1 MKRVVA
7 GLLSTLMAV
16 GCVDEDKKSL
26 VECGT
31 DIRIQVQYT
40 HNEEHV
46 DKLPEQVGGIRI
58 YIFNSETGVLT
69 AITSASRRDFVGGMF
84 AIPFL
89 PNGRYTFVA
98 WGANNEE
105 ITKTGF
111 FDSHMTDPSV
121 DDYSQDVKVGV
132 TTLKDFRLVLE
143 HKDLPEE
150 VEGDVIPAADFD
162 DLFFAMAQDVAVAAG
177 AAPPLTFDFICN
189 TSLLKISV
197 MGLDVLPPVIS
208 RAPADPPLQ
217 VFVVGR
223 NGRYCYDGS
232 IGEYAKKVRYEA
244 STHLTTEATMY
255 TDMKILR
262 LDLNRHTP
270 KDPVLLYVKH
280 AVTGKDLIAP
290 LDIVAALCQIK
301 DEQGNYRY
309 QTQDDFDD
317 ATEFPIEVTIHPDLS
332 ISIAIDGFEI
342 ENLEPITERP

>member
-1 MKRVVA
+1 MKKIVV
-7 GLLSTLMAV
+7 GLLSILLAI
-16 GCVDEDKKSL
+16 GCVDEDKVSL

-31 DIRIQVQYT
+31 DLRIQVQYT
-40 HNEEHV
+40 HNEDHV
-46 DKLPEQVGGIRI
+46 DKLPQEVGGIRV

-69 AITSASRRDFVGGMF
+69 AITSASRRDFVGGTF
-84 AIPFL
+84 AVPYL

-98 WGANNEE
+98 WGSNSDE
-105 ITKTGF
+105 ITQTGF
-111 FDSHMTDPSV
+111 FDSHMADPSA
-121 DDYSQDVKVGV
+121 DDYSQEVKVGV

-143 HKDLPEE
+143 HKDLPQE
-150 VEGDVIPAADFD
+150 VEGDVIPATDFD
-162 DLFFAMAQDVAVAAG
+162 DLFFAMAQDVAISAG

-189 TSLLKISV
+189 TSMLKVSV
-197 MGLDVLPPVIS
+197 MGIDVLPPIS
-208 RAPADPPLQ
+208 RASADPPLQ

-232 IGEYAKKVRYEA
+232 IGEYAKKVRYE
-244 STHLTTEATMY
+244 SSKHLTTDETMY

-270 KDPVLLYVKH
+270 QDPVLLYVRH

-290 LDIVAALCQIK
+290 LDIVAALCQVK

-317 ATEFPIEVTIHPDLS
+317 ATEFPIEVMIHADLS
-332 ISIAIDGFEI
+332 VSIIIDGFEI
-342 ENLEPITERP
+342 VPLDPVADRP